1 MSSTNKKSLK
11 RGLTASRKKARRT
24 GGRDAFETFD
34 ALNDCCRTIATV
46 AALLEVGNE
55 FAQPEV
61 VHNAGSLIADAEREL
76 KALLETVQ
84 KGTAR

>member
-1 MSSTNKKSLK
+1 
-11 RGLTASRKKARRT
+11 
-24 GGRDAFETFD
+24 
-34 ALNDCCRTIATV
+34 V

-76 KALLETVQ
+76 KALLETVRQ
-84 KGTAR
+84 ETAR